1 VRLSEIHLYP
11 VKSLAGIALQRA
23 SLDAMGLHHDRRW
36 MLVDPVGRF
45 LTQRSHPQMAL
56 IQPRL
61 AHGMLTLSKA
71 GMPDH
76 RVPSASG
83 DMRRVRVEVWRDR
96 VEAVHL
102 GAQTD
107 AWLSRAIGVS
117 CRLVFIEEDEV
128 RQCDLNYA
136 VEGERT
142 AFSDGFPLLLISQG
156 SLDDLNR
163 RLDEVLPMRRFR
175 PNLVVAGCAPYA
187 EDGWRRI
194 VIGDVAMRVVKP
206 CSRCVITTIDPATG
220 IKGKDEPL
228 RTLAT
233 YRMRGNQVYFGQ
245 NLIHEQQGV
254 LTVGQ
259 ELVAQ
264 L

>member
-1 VRLSEIHLYP
+1 MRLTEIHIYP

-23 SLDAMGLHHDRRW
+23 SLDAMGLRHDRRW
-36 MLVDPVGRF
+36 MLVDPAGRF
-45 LTQRSHPQMAL
+45 LTQRSHPQMVL
-56 IQPRL
+56 IQPRF
-61 AHGMLTLSKA
+61 AEGMLTLSRE
-71 GMPDH
+71 GMQDH
-76 RVPSASG
+76 RVPPASG
-83 DMRRVRVEVWRDR
+83 DKRRVRVAVWRDR

-107 AWLSRAIGVS
+107 AWLSQAIGAS
-117 CRLVFIEEDEV
+117 CMLVYIDDDEV

-136 VEGERT
+136 AEGERT
-142 AFSDGFPLLLISQG
+142 GFADGFPLLLISQG
-156 SLDDLNR
+156 SLDDLNK
-163 RLDEVLPMRRFR
+163 RLGEELPMRRFR
-175 PNLVVAGCAPYA
+175 PNLVVSGCAAYA

-194 VIGDVAMRVVKP
+194 VIGGIAMRVVKP
-206 CSRCVITTIDPATG
+206 CSRCLVTTIDPATG
-220 IKGKDEPL
+220 IKGKGEPL
-228 RTLAT
+228 RTLST

-245 NLIHEQQGV
+245 NLIHERQGV